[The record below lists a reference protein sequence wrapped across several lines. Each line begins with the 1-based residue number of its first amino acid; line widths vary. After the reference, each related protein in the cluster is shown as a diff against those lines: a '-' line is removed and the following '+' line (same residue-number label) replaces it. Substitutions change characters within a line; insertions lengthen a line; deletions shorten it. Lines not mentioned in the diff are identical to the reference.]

1 MTTQQVRA
9 PKRTNEPFFWALF
22 SAGGMITAIVTP
34 VLIVI
39 VAFLVPWH
47 HVAFHRLEQI
57 FTNPVGRLILFAI
70 AALTFVHAAHR
81 LRHSLI
87 EMGLK
92 SLARPIAGI
101 CYLAALAG
109 AVWAGV
115 VAFT

>member
-1 MTTQQVRA
+1 MTTHTQ
-9 PKRTNEPFFWALF
+9 PKKSREPFAWALF

-34 VLIVI
+34 ILIVI
-39 VAFLVPWH
+39 VGFLVPSH
-47 HVAFHRLEQI
+47 QVEFHRLEQI
-57 FTNPVGRLILFAI
+57 FRNPVTRLILFAL
-70 AALTFVHAAHR
+70 AALTFVHTAHR

-92 SLARPIAGI
+92 PFARPIAAL
-101 CYLAALAG
+101 CYGAALAG

>member
-1 MTTQQVRA
+1 VTTHQ
-9 PKRTNEPFFWALF
+9 PKKSNEPFFWALF

-39 VAFLVPWH
+39 VGFLVPSH
-47 HVAFHRLEQI
+47 HVEFHRLEQI
-57 FTNPVGRLILFAI
+57 FRNPVSRLVVFAI

-81 LRHSLI
+81 LRHSLL

-92 SLARPIAGI
+92 PLARPIAAI
-101 CYLAALAG
+101 CYSAALAG